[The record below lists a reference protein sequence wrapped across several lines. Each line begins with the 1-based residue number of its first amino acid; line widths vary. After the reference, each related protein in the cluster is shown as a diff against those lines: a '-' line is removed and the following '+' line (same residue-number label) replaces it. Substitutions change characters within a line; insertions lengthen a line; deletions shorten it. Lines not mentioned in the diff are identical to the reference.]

1 MISPSNVVV
10 IVRQARR
17 LIIKAK
23 DGVNKA
29 YATIELLKE
38 KYVSD
43 VKTSLLPKWLSEC
56 SFPLNHGKKHYGCI
70 INET

>member
-10 IVRQARR
+10 IVRQARH

-29 YATIELLKE
+29 YVTIELLKE
-38 KYVSD
+38 KYVSE
-43 VKTSLLPKWLSEC
+43 VEASLLPKWMTECTFPLSEGN
-56 SFPLNHGKKHYGCI
+56 SLFLSLFHNW
-70 INET
+70 